1 MNNRSKSH
9 TELTNN
15 YREVKISVAVVIF
28 CTTGFVYPVAMT
40 NLLKM
45 EKSRQ
50 VHESVSFKII
60 VL

>member
-1 MNNRSKSH
+1 MGV
-9 TELTNN
+9 T
-15 YREVKISVAVVIF
+15 IVIF
-28 CTTGFVYPVAMT
+28 RTIEFVYPVAMT
-40 NLLKM
+40 NLLKV